1 MIQIDKM
8 RAFKALH
15 AAGQPLV
22 LMNVWDA
29 GTAKTV
35 GETAATALAT
45 GSFSLA
51 GALGFEDGE
60 QCPRGLVLGALK
72 LICGATDKPVSH
84 DCERGYGD
92 TPEAVGDYI
101 AAVVEAGAVGV
112 NIEDSLADG
121 SLRDVDEQSAR
132 LAAAKAALGEGYL
145 NARIDV
151 FLQDDGVAMTAKVD
165 EVITRAVAFK
175 AAGADGLFVPGLS
188 DLDAIKDVC
197 AAVDMP
203 VNVMRP
209 LDGPPIADYA
219 AAGVA
224 RISHGPH
231 PWRKA
236 MADLKADVEAL
247 P

>member
-1 MIQIDKM
+1 MTQVEKM

-15 AAGQPLV
+15 VTGQPLV

-35 GETAATALAT
+35 GETAAKALAT
-45 GSFSLA
+45 GSFSLT

-60 QCPRGLVLGALK
+60 QCPRALVLGALK
-72 LICGATDKPVSH
+72 LICDATDKPVSH

-101 AAVVEAGAVGV
+101 AAVVAAGAVGV

-121 SLRDVDEQSAR
+121 SLRDVDEQCAR
-132 LAAAKAALGEGYL
+132 LSAAKAALGEGYL
-145 NARIDV
+145 NVRTDV
-151 FLQDDGVAMTAKVD
+151 FFQDDGAAMSEKVT
-165 EVITRAVAFK
+165 ETITRAASFR

-188 DLDAIKDVC
+188 DMDAITQLC

-203 VNVMRP
+203 VNVMRA

-219 AAGVA
+219 TAGVA
-224 RISHGPH
+224 RISHGPF
-231 PWRKA
+231 PWLKA
-236 MADLKADVEAL
+236 MADFKADVEAL
-247 P
+247 L